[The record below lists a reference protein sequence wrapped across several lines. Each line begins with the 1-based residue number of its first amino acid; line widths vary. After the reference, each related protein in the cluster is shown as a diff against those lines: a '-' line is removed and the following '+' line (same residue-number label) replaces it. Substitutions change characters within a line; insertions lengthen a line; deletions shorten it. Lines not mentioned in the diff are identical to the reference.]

1 MPRFLP
7 IGKEAKG
14 AAGFLLAALPA
25 LGALL
30 TALAISGDLIGR
42 MARNHPLASFG
53 AFGSAAAAV
62 FLGAVAD
69 YGLRAGSREER
80 GVLAVGIVVLGGA
93 LVFGVYAGIAT
104 WGDRAQPSITVTPKS
119 GSLVAVSVHGIGL
132 RSSDHIVVEVEQL
145 LRGSDRRGR
154 PTWQPGQPLYG
165 ASLGPN
171 GSGEI
176 EHTVNLSLPAGD
188 FDDLGARAQE
198 WLEGEGIDES
208 ARRISYVTDMRYHRQ
223 GYEIPVAIDPDE
235 VRTNGLADLEERFN
249 ALHEQLYGFRMPG
262 TASEIVN
269 LRAVGFGAVP
279 LPELRTGTMSS
290 PDASGAV
297 VDEHDVVFDGER
309 VRTKI
314 YDRAKLEPGAAITGP
329 AIVTEF
335 DSTTVVL
342 PGHEATVDTNY
353 NILITPSA

>member
-53 AFGSAAAAV
+53 AFGSAALAV
-62 FLGAVAD
+62 FLGAIAA
-69 YGLRAGSREER
+69 YGLREGSREER
-80 GVLAVGIVVLGGA
+80 TVLSLGIVVLGAA
-93 LVFGVYAGIAT
+93 LIFGVYAGVET

-145 LRGSDRRGR
+145 LRGSDQGGH

-176 EHTVNLSLPAGD
+176 QHTVNLSLPAGD
-188 FDDLGARAQE
+188 FDDLGARA
-198 WLEGEGIDES
+198 WVGDEP
-208 ARRISYVTDMRYHRQ
+208 R
-223 GYEIPVAIDPDE
+223 P
-235 VRTNGLADLEERFN
+235 
-249 ALHEQLYGFRMPG
+249 
-262 TASEIVN
+262 
-269 LRAVGFGAVP
+269 
-279 LPELRTGTMSS
+279 
-290 PDASGAV
+290 
-297 VDEHDVVFDGER
+297 
-309 VRTKI
+309 
-314 YDRAKLEPGAAITGP
+314 
-329 AIVTEF
+329 
-335 DSTTVVL
+335 
-342 PGHEATVDTNY
+342 
-353 NILITPSA
+353 